1 MIWGEAVSLQRSLS
15 GKEGDW
21 RTSQRSCGDGSR
33 GWSDATAGSGAGGR
47 GHCQGGQ
54 GALGAGDKMRE
65 RFSSRTS
72 RRNAAQ
78 LTLTL
83 AQTRDLW
90 EVT

>member
-1 MIWGEAVSLQRSLS
+1 MIWGEAVSSQRSFS

-21 RTSQRSCGDGSR
+21 RTSQRS
-33 GWSDATAGSGAGGR
+33 WSDATAGSGAGGR